1 MSLTGSSWK
10 VMLPEMW
17 REAAIFNENGVM
29 DENLSLVSFP
39 VI

>member
-1 MSLTGSSWK
+1 
-10 VMLPEMW
+10 MLPEMW

-29 DENLSLVSFP
+29 DENLSLVGFP